1 MVLKWQKKRNAP
13 NDSIINCREVKKKK
27 NGLQQMYASFRTV
40 GHFFVRKIIG
50 CFFLISGSRESR
62 GNLQV

>member
-1 MVLKWQKKRNAP
+1 MIALLTAERLK
-13 NDSIINCREVKKKK
+13 KKKK